1 MGIFISMKILITE
14 KKLFSVV
21 LKWLRREYPNLK
33 KETIGPNIIFWRD
46 NELVFLFHKKPMLLF
61 ISSDD
66 NNKMYNVLVDF
77 FNLTEKQINK
87 IIKLWIHKDYGLFVK
102 NVTLKKRIN

>member
-1 MGIFISMKILITE
+1 MRILITE

-33 KETIGPNIIFWRD
+33 KETIGPNIIFWD
-46 NELVFLFHKKPMLLF
+46 GKELAFLFHKKPMLLF

-66 NNKMYNVLVDF
+66 NKLYNVLVDF

-87 IIKLWIHKDYGLFVK
+87 IIKLWIQKDYGLFVK
-102 NVTLKKRIN
+102 NVTLKKSIN

>member
-1 MGIFISMKILITE
+1 VGIFISMRILITE

-33 KETIGPNIIFWRD
+33 KETIGPNIIFWND
-46 NELVFLFHKKPMLLF
+46 NELSFLFHKKPKLLF
-61 ISSDD
+61 ISFED
-66 NNKMYNVLVDF
+66 NKLYHVLVDF

-87 IIKLWIHKDYGLFVK
+87 IIKLWIQKDYGLFVK
-102 NVTLKKRIN
+102 NVMLKKSIN

>member
-1 MGIFISMKILITE
+1 MRILITE

-33 KETIGPNIIFWRD
+33 KETIGPNIIFWD
-46 NELVFLFHKKPMLLF
+46 DKELVFLFHKKPMLLF

-66 NNKMYNVLVDF
+66 NKLYNVLVDF

-87 IIKLWIHKDYGLFVK
+87 IIKLWIQKDYGLFVK
-102 NVTLKKRIN
+102 NVMLKKSIN